1 VVFMQSFLSG
11 DTERE
16 AYSRTPSP
24 GLMMQGTSQDYSPTP
39 TGASMSSHSSP
50 GSYSDHISGIPDP
63 FRVSSAPGF
72 PATTTSGIMETSQ
85 WGIFPTPSENTG
97 GNVPRVV
104 STLSETT
111 NQSSATVASK
121 PSSPRPAGKP
131 AATSRRKKTKT
142 GGEAAPTT
150 NRRQKRLERN
160 RESARLSRRRRKQY
174 LEVLEEKVTQLGQ
187 EMDQGRRE
195 HVTEALQT
203 IVNKRKA
210 ILEGPALP
218 SIEQLA
224 ILEVG
229 LSRTSNELMVSTTF
243 QSQQLKSF
251 SLPPSTKFMMWL
263 TLQTDTY
270 YRGGRAA
277 SERLSAARI
286 GERVSYF
293 CSLFSCLA
301 VDMVLTYSTLVPLLF
316 NRSFITERIE
326 GHRSSPCGLSFAM
339 RLACLTIKRRRFARS
354 SERCFF
360 PRILG

>member
-1 VVFMQSFLSG
+1 MQSFLSG
-11 DTERE
+11 STERE

-24 GLMMQGTSQDYSPTP
+24 GPSNMQGTSQDYSPIP
-39 TGASMSSHSSP
+39 GASMSSQSSP
-50 GSYSDHISGIPDP
+50 GSYSDHMGGIPDP
-63 FRVSSAPGF
+63 FRVASAPGF
-72 PATTTSGIMETSQ
+72 PTTTTSGMMETSQ
-85 WGIFPTPSENTG
+85 WGIFPTSG

-104 STLSETT
+104 STLSEATS
-111 NQSSATVASK
+111 QSSAAVASK

-131 AATSRRKKTKT
+131 AATSRRKKTKA
-142 GGEAAPTT
+142 GGEAAPTN

-195 HVTEALQT
+195 HVTEAVQT
-203 IVNKRKA
+203 IANKRKE

-218 SIEQLA
+218 SIESLA
-224 ILEVG
+224 KLEVG

-286 GERVSYF
+286 GERVSVNML
-293 CSLFSCLA
+293 C
-301 VDMVLTYSTLVPLLF
+301 
-316 NRSFITERIE
+316 
-326 GHRSSPCGLSFAM
+326 
-339 RLACLTIKRRRFARS
+339 AC
-354 SERCFF
+354 F
-360 PRILG
+360 PAFRYP

>member
-1 VVFMQSFLSG
+1 MCEDQEEESRRGAIESESRGFMQSFLSG
-11 DTERE
+11 STKRE
-16 AYSRTPSP
+16 EYSRTPSP
-24 GLMMQGTSQDYSPTP
+24 GLNMPGTSQDHSPIP
-39 TGASMSSHSSP
+39 GASISSHSSP
-50 GSYSDHISGIPDP
+50 GSYSDHMNGIPDP
-63 FRVSSAPGF
+63 FRVGSAPGF
-72 PATTTSGIMETSQ
+72 PMTTTSGNIETSQ
-85 WGIFPTPSENTG
+85 WGIFPSTSENTG

-104 STLSETT
+104 STLSEAT
-111 NQSSATVASK
+111 NQSSSTLASK
-121 PSSPRPAGKP
+121 PSSPRPGKP
-131 AATSRRKKTKT
+131 AATSRRKKTKA
-142 GGEAAPTT
+142 GGNSAPTN

-195 HVTEALQT
+195 HVTQAVQT

-218 SIEQLA
+218 SIESLDV
-224 ILEVG
+224 LEVG

-251 SLPPSTKFMMWL
+251 SLSPSTKFMMWL

-286 GERVSYF
+286 GERVSIDIFYYF
-293 CSLFSCLA
+293 RVF
-301 VDMVLTYSTLVPLLF
+301 
-316 NRSFITERIE
+316 R
-326 GHRSSPCGLSFAM
+326 
-339 RLACLTIKRRRFARS
+339 
-354 SERCFF
+354 
-360 PRILG
+360 

>member
-1 VVFMQSFLSG
+1 
-11 DTERE
+11 
-16 AYSRTPSP
+16 
-24 GLMMQGTSQDYSPTP
+24 MQGTSQDYSPIP
-39 TGASMSSHSSP
+39 GASMSSQSSP
-50 GSYSDHISGIPDP
+50 GSYSDHMGGIPDP
-63 FRVSSAPGF
+63 FRVASAPGF
-72 PATTTSGIMETSQ
+72 PTTTTSGMMETSQ
-85 WGIFPTPSENTG
+85 WGVFPTSSENTG

-104 STLSETT
+104 STLSEAT

-131 AATSRRKKTKT
+131 SATSRRKKTKA
-142 GGEAAPTT
+142 GGEAAPTN

-187 EMDQGRRE
+187 DMDQGRRE
-195 HVTEALQT
+195 HVTEAVQT
-203 IVNKRKA
+203 IVNKRKT

-218 SIEQLA
+218 SIENLA

-286 GERVSYF
+286 GERVSIITF
-293 CSLFSCLA
+293 C
-301 VDMVLTYSTLVPLLF
+301 
-316 NRSFITERIE
+316 
-326 GHRSSPCGLSFAM
+326 G
-339 RLACLTIKRRRFARS
+339 
-354 SERCFF
+354 F
-360 PRILG
+360 PVSR

>member
-1 VVFMQSFLSG
+1 
-11 DTERE
+11 
-16 AYSRTPSP
+16 
-24 GLMMQGTSQDYSPTP
+24 
-39 TGASMSSHSSP
+39 MSSQSSP
-50 GSYSDHISGIPDP
+50 GSYSDHMGGIPDP
-63 FRVSSAPGF
+63 FRVASAPGF
-72 PATTTSGIMETSQ
+72 PTTTTMMETSQ
-85 WGIFPTPSENTG
+85 WGIFPTSSENTG

-104 STLSETT
+104 STLSEAT
-111 NQSSATVASK
+111 NQSSATVTSK
-121 PSSPRPAGKP
+121 PSSPRPAVKP
-131 AATSRRKKTKT
+131 APTSRRKKSKA
-142 GGEAAPTT
+142 GGEAAPTN

-195 HVTEALQT
+195 HVTEAVQT
-203 IVNKRKA
+203 IANKRKA

-218 SIEQLA
+218 SIESLA

-229 LSRTSNELMVSTTF
+229 LSRTSNELMISTTF

-286 GERVSYF
+286 GERVSI
-293 CSLFSCLA
+293 
-301 VDMVLTYSTLVPLLF
+301 DMLCV
-316 NRSFITERIE
+316 
-326 GHRSSPCGLSFAM
+326 
-339 RLACLTIKRRRFARS
+339 
-354 SERCFF
+354 CF
-360 PRILG
+360 PASRYP